1 MKSEKHKSNE
11 LEAVYDAD
19 LDQPGDRETMRKFDR
34 SRVEPVPA
42 YSAEQIRYLRER
54 YRLSKPVMAAVLN
67 TSLNTIQKWEV
78 GDRRP
83 SGTSSKL
90 LSILDRRGLEV
101 LLNN

>member
-1 MKSEKHKSNE
+1 MSSEKHKSNN
-11 LEAVYDAD
+11 LEAVYDTEQN
-19 LDQPGDRETMRKFDR
+19 QPIDKETVRKCDIAG
-34 SRVEPVPA
+34 VEPVPA